1 MSQHV
6 SVIFDA
12 PGPKGR
18 ALSRTISVVGVA
30 LCLAL
35 GGWLLWA
42 LRSQLL
48 EPAKWAPFAES
59 TTWSN
64 FVIPGLVQTLKAA
77 ALAVVLAGVVG
88 VLLGMGRLSHS
99 KWLSV
104 PAGVLVEFFRSVPV
118 LVMMVFFYY
127 VFLYSQ
133 SLSGD
138 TLPFMS
144 VVLGLTFYN
153 GAVIAEL
160 IRSGVHSLPKGQR
173 EAGWAIGLTRDQ
185 TLWSVLLPQAISAML
200 PSLLSQ
206 LVVVLKDT
214 ALGYIVTYPDLL
226 RSLQTLASGKSN
238 VLASLIVAAAIYIVI
253 NYALTWVA
261 GLVEQKLRTR
271 RAGKAVGVGA
281 VPVTNNETADLNSN
295 PES

>member
-1 MSQHV
+1 MSTNV

-12 PGPKGR
+12 PGPRGR
-18 ALSRTISVVGVA
+18 ALSRIIGAAGILACLVIGA
-30 LCLAL
+30 LLV
-35 GGWLLWA
+35 WA

-48 EPAKWAPFAES
+48 VASKWEPFLDSS
-59 TTWSN
+59 TWTQ
-64 FVIPGLVQTLKAA
+64 FVLPGLLQTVKAA
-77 ALAVVLAGVVG
+77 ALSVVTAGVVG
-88 VLLGMGRLSHS
+88 VLLGVGRLSHVRVIS
-99 KWLSV
+99 IVS
-104 PAGVLVEFFRSVPV
+104 GVLVEFFRSVPV

-127 VFLYSQ
+127 LFLFSGA
-133 SLSGD
+133 LSGD

-153 GAVIAEL
+153 GSVIAEL
-160 IRSGVHSLPKGQR
+160 LRAGVGSLPKGQR

-185 TLWSVLLPQAISAML
+185 TLWNVLLPQAITAML

-238 VLASLIVAAAIYIVI
+238 ILAALIVTAVIYIVI
-253 NYALTWVA
+253 NYALTSLA
-261 GLVEQKLRTR
+261 GTVENMVRTR
-271 RAGKAVGVGA
+271 RAGRSVGVGA
-281 VPVTNNETADLNSN
+281 VPVTATGAVGLD
-295 PES
+295 PTD